1 MFFKQAGHLGR
12 SDNLFAK
19 SLSGRPCR
27 LPAPYQ
33 VLVYRQGEGR
43 EEGRLWGEFGGSG
56 VIFRLLH
63 HAG

>member
-1 MFFKQAGHLGR
+1 MFFKQAGHFGR

-43 EEGRLWGEFGGSG
+43 EEVGRKDDFLWVECEF
-56 VIFRLLH
+56 
-63 HAG
+63 